1 MNLPTSFNTTNAN
14 LSAYALV
21 GSIIGQPGHSTHPK
35 VLPTTKRERT
45 YRDVR
50 NACSLSYY
58 KGTNHAR

>member
-1 MNLPTSFNTTNAN
+1 MNLPTSFNTPNAN

-45 YRDVR
+45 HRDVR
-50 NACSLSYY
+50 NAFSSTYY
-58 KGTNHAR
+58 KGANHAQ